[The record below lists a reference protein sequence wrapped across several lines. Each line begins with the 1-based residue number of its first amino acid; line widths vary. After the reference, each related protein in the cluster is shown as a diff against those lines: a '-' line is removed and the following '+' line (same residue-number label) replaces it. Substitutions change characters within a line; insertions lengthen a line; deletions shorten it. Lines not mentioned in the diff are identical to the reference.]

1 MGHLEHHMEH
11 AAHAGEHGH
20 GHGDGHGGGHGGGHG
35 DTLGRD
41 VGFTMAALGMLLA
54 LCSALVGAKRTE
66 FIAASVAQTNVSG
79 QYHALTAKHR
89 VIQAQ
94 LQQLHARSPDEK
106 VMAECDADLAAIGS
120 RTPTGAAALAHR
132 IVRLQAKNLQDTVT
146 PTQQDLDRFAWL
158 VMKFNDQKD
167 SAREWSESYEH
178 AVEAHHEGA
187 ERYEIGQLCAE
198 IGIVLASIAMLMK
211 SRKVW
216 FVSMLL
222 GIAGII
228 VVIHTWQDT
237 AALLHHAE
245 RRIETSQRRYVS
257 LSSEAADEAAD
268 EELVKEIEKIR

>member
-1 MGHLEHHMEH
+1 VGHLEHHMEH

-20 GHGDGHGGGHGGGHG
+20 GHGHGHGGDHG

-41 VGFTMAALGMLLA
+41 VGFTMATLGMLLA

-66 FIAASVAQTNVSG
+66 YIAASVAQTNVSG
-79 QYHALTAKHR
+79 QFHALTAKHR

-94 LQQLHARSPDEK
+94 LQQLHARSPDDK
-106 VMAECDADLAAIGS
+106 VMEECDRELAAIDS
-120 RTPTGAAALAHR
+120 RATSGLAKLALG
-132 IVRLQAKNLQDTVT
+132 ILRLQAKNLQDTVT
-146 PTQQDLDRFAWL
+146 PTQRDLDRFAWL

-167 SAREWSESYEH
+167 AAREWSESYEH

-216 FVSMLL
+216 VASILL
-222 GIAGII
+222 GVAGVA
-228 VVIHTWQDT
+228 VVAHTWNDT

-245 RRIETSQRRYVS
+245 RKIETAQRRYVS
-257 LSSEAADEAAD
+257 LSSEAADAAAD
-268 EELVKEIEKIR
+268 EDLVKEIEKLR